1 VVEYKLKGS
10 QGRKEMVFDKGADST
25 LGEAARSKPGF

>member
-1 VVEYKLKGS
+1 
-10 QGRKEMVFDKGADST
+10 MVFDKGADST